1 MLHIAQYAMAR
12 EMVLPDFSCP
22 SDVLGVVLSSRPTVF
37 DWEVGSPETES
48 FPNTTRGFTIFLRI
62 PEATITQTYLPCLR
76 LGAVRYV
83 GRIVGTWVLL
93 EVHGLEVVVMTIIR
107 MVIMTIATRRRYH

>member
-22 SDVLGVVLSSRPTVF
+22 GDVLGVVLSCRPAVF

-48 FPNTTRGFTIFLRI
+48 FPYTTRDFTIILRI
-62 PEATITQTYLPCLR
+62 PEATFTQTYLLCLR

-83 GRIVGTWVLL
+83 GRIIGIWVLL
-93 EVHGLEVVVMTIIR
+93 EVYGLEVVVMTIIR
-107 MVIMTIATRRRYH
+107 VVLMTIATGRRYR